1 MIDSNLFN
9 SHEKAVVVSLLIEMA
24 NVDDNV
30 AFEELVTTNNIFARL
45 GIDRDIF
52 ETGRA
57 LDSKYAIEAV
67 RAMTDEQKLMLGKL
81 LVEVIDA
88 DDKVTH
94 AELALLN
101 HICRQSGLDVILN
114 KKEEKMPSREDKKTR
129 G

>member
-1 MIDSNLFN
+1 MSSNQFN

-45 GIDRDIF
+45 GIDRDTF

-57 LDSKYAIEAV
+57 LDSKYAVEAV
-67 RAMTDEQKLMLGKL
+67 RAMTDEQKLVIGKL

-101 HICRQSGLDVILN
+101 HICRQSGIDVILDK
-114 KKEEKMPSREDKKTR
+114 KKEKSSNRESKKTR
-129 G
+129 

>member
-1 MIDSNLFN
+1 MSSNQFN

-24 NVDDNV
+24 NVDNNV

-45 GIDRDIF
+45 GIDRDTF

-57 LDSKYAIEAV
+57 LDSKYAVEAV
-67 RAMTDEQKLMLGKL
+67 RSMTDEQKLVIGKL

-101 HICRQSGLDVILN
+101 HICHQSGIDVILDK
-114 KKEEKMPSREDKKTR
+114 KKEKSPNRESKKTR
-129 G
+129 

>member
-45 GIDRDIF
+45 GIDRDTF

-57 LDSKYAIEAV
+57 LDTKYAIEAV
-67 RAMTDEQKLMLGKL
+67 KAMTDEQKLVLSKL

-94 AELALLN
+94 SELALLN
-101 HICRQSGLDVILN
+101 HICRQSGIDVILN
-114 KKEEKMPSREDKKTR
+114 KKEEKSPTEKSEKTR
-129 G
+129 K

>member
-45 GIDRDIF
+45 GIDRDTF

-57 LDSKYAIEAV
+57 LDTKYAIEA
-67 RAMTDEQKLMLGKL
+67 AKATDEQKLVLGKL

-101 HICRQSGLDVILN
+101 HICRQSGIDVILN
-114 KKEEKMPSREDKKTR
+114 KKEENSPTEKREKTR
-129 G
+129 K

>member
-45 GIDRDIF
+45 GIDRDTF

-57 LDSKYAIEAV
+57 LDTKYAIEAV
-67 RAMTDEQKLMLGKL
+67 KAMTDEQKIVLGKL

-101 HICRQSGLDVILN
+101 HICRHSGIDVILN
-114 KKEEKMPSREDKKTR
+114 KKEEKSPTEKSEKTR
-129 G
+129 K

>member
-1 MIDSNLFN
+1 MSSNQFN

-45 GIDRDIF
+45 GIDRDTF

-57 LDSKYAIEAV
+57 LDSKYAVEAV
-67 RAMTDEQKLMLGKL
+67 RAMTDEQKLVIGKL

-101 HICRQSGLDVILN
+101 HICRQSGIDVILDK
-114 KKEEKMPSREDKKTR
+114 KKEKSPNRESKKTR
-129 G
+129 

>member
-1 MIDSNLFN
+1 MIDSILFN

-45 GIDRDIF
+45 GIDRDTF

-57 LDSKYAIEAV
+57 LDTKYAIEAV
-67 RAMTDEQKLMLGKL
+67 KAMTDEQKLVLGKL

-94 AELALLN
+94 SELALLN
-101 HICRQSGLDVILN
+101 HICRQSGIDVILN
-114 KKEEKMPSREDKKTR
+114 KKEEKSPTEKREKTR
-129 G
+129 K

>member
-45 GIDRDIF
+45 GIDRDTF

-57 LDSKYAIEAV
+57 LDTKYAIEAV
-67 RAMTDEQKLMLGKL
+67 KAISLTCRSLPTTALSSQPRCL
-81 LVEVIDA
+81 LRP
-88 DDKVTH
+88 T
-94 AELALLN
+94 
-101 HICRQSGLDVILN
+101 SW
-114 KKEEKMPSREDKKTR
+114 
-129 G
+129 